1 MPELVPQLVVL
12 VIKLAF
18 LALLWIF
25 VLAAVRTV
33 RLDIFG
39 QRVPR
44 AARKS
49 ARTSARAAAPP
60 VVPRS
65 GKVKG
70 RAPRELLVTA
80 GALAGTKV
88 KLGGNPITLG
98 RDAGST
104 LVLTDDYVSNHH
116 ARIFP
121 SGERWLVEDLGST
134 NGTYLGDAK
143 VTGPTPLGLGAQVR
157 VGRTVVELRR

>member
-1 MPELVPQLVVL
+1 MPQLVVL

-18 LALLWIF
+18 LALLWLF

-39 QRVPR
+39 PRVPR
-44 AARKS
+44 AARRS
-49 ARTSARAAAPP
+49 AQRQARQDAPAPVASRSA
-60 VVPRS
+60 
-65 GKVKG
+65 KVKG
-70 RAPRELLVTA
+70 RAPRELHVTA
-80 GALAGTKV
+80 GTLAGTKV
-88 KLGGNPITLG
+88 RLDGNAITLG
-98 RDAGST
+98 RDGAST

-116 ARIFP
+116 ARIYQ
-121 SGERWLVEDLGST
+121 SGDRWLVEDLGST

-143 VTGPTPLGLGAQVR
+143 VTGPTPIGLGAQVR

>member
-1 MPELVPQLVVL
+1 MPQLVVL

-18 LALLWIF
+18 LALLWLF

-39 QRVPR
+39 PRVPR
-44 AARKS
+44 AARKV
-49 ARTSARAAAPP
+49 AREQAAAAQVAPRAA
-60 VVPRS
+60 
-65 GKVKG
+65 KTKG

-88 KLGGNPITLG
+88 RLDGSPITLG
-98 RDAGST
+98 RDGGST

-116 ARIFP
+116 ARIYS
-121 SGERWLVEDLGST
+121 SGDRWLVEDLGST

-143 VTGPTPLGLGAQVR
+143 VTGPTPLSLGSQVR

>member
-1 MPELVPQLVVL
+1 MPQLVVL

-18 LALLWIF
+18 LALLWLF

-39 QRVPR
+39 PRVPR
-44 AARKS
+44 AARNT
-49 ARTSARAAAPP
+49 ARARAAAPP
-60 VVPRS
+60 VAARS
-65 GKVKG
+65 AKVKG
-70 RAPRELLVTA
+70 RAPRELLVTE
-80 GALAGTKV
+80 GALAGTRV
-88 KLGGNPITLG
+88 RLDANPITLG
-98 RDAGST
+98 RDAAST

-116 ARIFP
+116 ARIYP

-143 VTGPTPLGLGAQVR
+143 VTGPTPLGPGSKVR
-157 VGRTVVELRR
+157 VGKTVVELRR

>member
-1 MPELVPQLVVL
+1 MPELVVL

-18 LALLWIF
+18 LALLWLF

-39 QRVPR
+39 PRVPR
-44 AARKS
+44 AAR
-49 ARTSARAAAPP
+49 RASRERGAPP
-60 VVPRS
+60 PVAPRG
-65 GKVKG
+65 GKPKG

-80 GALAGTKV
+80 GALAGTRV
-88 KLGGNPITLG
+88 RLDGSSITLG
-98 RDAGST
+98 RDGSST

-116 ARIFP
+116 ARIYP

-143 VTGPTPLGLGAQVR
+143 VTGPTPIRPGSQVR
-157 VGRTVVELRR
+157 VGRTTVELRR

>member
-1 MPELVPQLVVL
+1 MPALVVL

-18 LALLWIF
+18 LALLWLF

-39 QRVPR
+39 PRVPR
-44 AARKS
+44 AARKT
-49 ARTSARAAAPP
+49 ARARAAAPP
-60 VVPRS
+60 VAPRG

-80 GALAGTKV
+80 GALKGTKV
-88 KLGGNPITLG
+88 RLDGTPITLG
-98 RDAGST
+98 RDGAST

-116 ARIFP
+116 ARIYP
-121 SGERWLVEDLGST
+121 AGERWLVEDLGST

-157 VGRTVVELRR
+157 VGKTIVELRR

>member
-1 MPELVPQLVVL
+1 MAQVVVL

-18 LALLWIF
+18 LALLWLF

-39 QRVPR
+39 PRVPR

-49 ARTSARAAAPP
+49 AQRQAAPA
-60 VVPRS
+60 VAPRS
-65 GKVKG
+65 TKTKG

-80 GALAGTKV
+80 GTLAGTKV
-88 KLGGNPITLG
+88 RLDGTPITLG
-98 RDAGST
+98 RDGGST

-134 NGTYLGDAK
+134 NGTYLGEAK
-143 VTGPTPLGLGAQVR
+143 VTGPTPIGLGAQVR